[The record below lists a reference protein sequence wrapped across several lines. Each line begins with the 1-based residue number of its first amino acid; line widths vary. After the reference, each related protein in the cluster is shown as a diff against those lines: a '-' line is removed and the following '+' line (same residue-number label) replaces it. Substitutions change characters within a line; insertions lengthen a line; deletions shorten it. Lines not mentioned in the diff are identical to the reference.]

1 MPFAANKAGDAEDD
15 GLTIY
20 QALFEMTNTLC
31 KIYPALTPFS
41 VRRERVKEVFLLY
54 RRIITKPKTE
64 EEGQKVDSQG
74 RILVPAG
81 DDWF

>member
-1 MPFAANKAGDAEDD
+1 MT
-15 GLTIY
+15 LH

-31 KIYPALTPFS
+31 KVYPALTPFA
-41 VRRERVKEVFLLY
+41 VRKERAKDVFALL
-54 RRIITKPKTE
+54 RRIMTQPKTE
-64 EEGQKVDSQG
+64 GRQKVDAQG

>member
-1 MPFAANKAGDAEDD
+1 MPFAANNEGDAGDD

-31 KIYPALTPFS
+31 KVYPALTPFS

-64 EEGQKVDSQG
+64 NGQKVDSQG

>member
-1 MPFAANKAGDAEDD
+1 M
-15 GLTIY
+15 TIY

-64 EEGQKVDSQG
+64 GGQKVDSQG

>member
-1 MPFAANKAGDAEDD
+1 MPFATNKAGDADD
-15 GLTIY
+15 GDMTIY

-54 RRIITKPKTE
+54 RRIITKSKT

>member
-1 MPFAANKAGDAEDD
+1 MPFATNKTEYTEED
-15 GLTIY
+15 GLTMY

-31 KIYPALTPFS
+31 KIYPALTPFA
-41 VRRERVKEVFLLY
+41 VRRERVKDVFLLY
-54 RRIITKPKTE
+54 RRIITKPKAE
-64 EEGQKVDSQG
+64 SGQKVDSQG